1 MLRKV
6 ELEPRHESYLSIHRL
21 PDLSFDNQDLP
32 YNSLKD
38 VWAGLNENRTSEA
51 RTIAQEATQERRIF
65 PPEERAALYAS
76 LAAAELQLGATDT
89 AKRLAG
95 KSLDLHPNQYMAHRI
110 LLTVN
115 VIRKDFTAAYL
126 HLANLPL
133 PAKTPRWD
141 CVLTYQDV
149 QKALAAW
156 AWQLGEWDQVADHLM
171 MAFPGGLTEMPASI
185 REDWFKL
192 SLYRGLADDAAAA
205 AASIVHSISET
216 EVDDILQTIVQ
227 SGWTGHALPIY
238 RQMYAENQDSEL
250 LRRRVVA
257 LCIKEGQMEEARK
270 LAMSAPLRLAA

>member
-6 ELEPRHESYLSIHRL
+6 ELEPRHESYMSSYRL
-21 PDLSFDNQDLP
+21 PELSFDNQDLP
-32 YNSLKD
+32 YSSLKT
-38 VWAGLNENRTSEA
+38 VWEALNENRTSEA
-51 RTIAQEATQERRIF
+51 RTTAQEATQERRIF

-76 LAAAELQLGATDT
+76 QAAAELELGATDT

-95 KSLDLHPNQYMAHRI
+95 KSLDLFPNQYMAHRI
-110 LLTVN
+110 LLTVH

-133 PAKTPRWD
+133 PNKASRWD
-141 CVLTYQDV
+141 CVLNYQDI
-149 QKALAAW
+149 QTALAAW

-171 MAFPGGLTEMPASI
+171 MAFPGGLTEMPAAI

-205 AASIVHSISET
+205 AASIVPSISEH
-216 EVDDILQTIVQ
+216 EADDILQTIVQ

-238 RQMYAENQDSEL
+238 QQMYADNQDSEL